1 MQRGETGDSY
11 MNKRETGT
19 KYEQKAAEYLEAC
32 GYRILEANYRCRAG
46 EIDLIAV
53 EDGYL
58 VFVEVK
64 YRGSMYKGSGLDA
77 VNRRKQRKILQAAQ
91 WYVMEQGI
99 STEMPQRFDVLAFL
113 EEEITLIQDAF
124 QG

>member
-46 EIDLIAV
+46 EIDLIAA
-53 EDGYL
+53 EDGYET
-58 VFVEVK
+58 VV
-64 YRGSMYKGSGLDA
+64 S
-77 VNRRKQRKILQAAQ
+77 I
-91 WYVMEQGI
+91 W
-99 STEMPQRFDVLAFL
+99 
-113 EEEITLIQDAF
+113 
-124 QG
+124 

>member
-1 MQRGETGDSY
+1 

-19 KYEQKAAEYLEAC
+19 TYEQKAAEYLKAC
-32 GYRILEANYRCRAG
+32 GYQILEANYRCRAG
-46 EIDLIAV
+46 EIDLIAA
-53 EDGYL
+53 EGGYL

-64 YRGSMYKGSGLDA
+64 YRGSTYNGSGLEA
-77 VNRRKQRKILQAAQ
+77 VNKRKQQKILKAAQ
-91 WYVMEQGI
+91 WYVMEHGI
-99 STEMPQRFDVLAFL
+99 SEEMPQRFDVLAYL